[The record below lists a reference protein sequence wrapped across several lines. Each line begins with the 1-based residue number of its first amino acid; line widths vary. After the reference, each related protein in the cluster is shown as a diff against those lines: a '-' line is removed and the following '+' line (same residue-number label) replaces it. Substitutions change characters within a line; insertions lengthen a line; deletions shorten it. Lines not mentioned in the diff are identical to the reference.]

1 MNVNAS
7 VNKSAVSPKTIV
19 FWVLTI
25 GLPAVILLMPT
36 TEVMTM
42 QIKLYLAIT
51 LLCILMFA
59 FENVQQTAVA
69 LLLPLLYVVSGV
81 VPASV
86 AFSPWLQYIPWMC
99 LGGLILANVLESTG
113 LLRRVAY
120 KCIIMT
126 GASYNGILWG
136 MALAGIILN
145 VFIPGQVVIPMA
157 AFSFGIC
164 QALELG
170 RSKESAG
177 IMMTAAMAA
186 LLPLMFI
193 FNTNVLVI
201 YNAAQGIPGITVPGW
216 LEFLGNNC
224 VSVIFMAAMVFIA
237 SKLFKPDRPIN
248 GKEYFLEQYQAMGK
262 MTSDEKKT
270 AVVALI
276 LFLFLLTGKLH
287 GIELGWGFAIIPLL
301 LYFPG
306 LNAGTPEDLKR
317 VNYGFILFIASCM
330 AIGTAAGALGVA
342 GTVAN
347 LVMPILAGKGVSF
360 VMFFVWGMCVVLNFL
375 MTPLAIMGAFS
386 GPLAQI
392 AINLGINPDALFM
405 VIYHGVDQIIM
416 PYEYALYLIFV
427 SFGLIRLGDFIK
439 LCSVKM
445 VVNLIFVMVILIP
458 YWRLIG
464 FLTL

>member
-1 MNVNAS
+1 MNAS
-7 VNKSAVSPKTIV
+7 VKKAAVSPKLLV

-25 GLPAVILLMPT
+25 GLPAIVLLLPSGD
-36 TEVMTM
+36 VMTP

-69 LLLPLLYVVSGV
+69 LMLPLLYVVSGV
-81 VPASV
+81 APANV

-113 LLRRVAY
+113 LLKRVAY
-120 KCIIMT
+120 KCIILT

-145 VFIPGQVVIPMA
+145 IFIPGQVVIPMA
-157 AFSFGIC
+157 AFSFGVC

-201 YNAAQGIPGITVPGW
+201 YNAAKDVPGIAVPGW
-216 LEFLGNNC
+216 LEFLGNNG
-224 VSVIFMAAMVFIA
+224 VSVIFMAVMVFLA
-237 SKLFKPDRPIN
+237 SKMFKPDKPIN
-248 GKEYFLEQYQAMGK
+248 GKAYFLEQYNAMGK
-262 MTSDEKKT
+262 MSLDEKRT
-270 AVVALI
+270 AFVALI
-276 LFLFLLTGKLH
+276 LFIFLLTGKWH
-287 GIELGWGFAIIPLL
+287 GIELGWGFALIPLL

-306 LNAGTPEDLKR
+306 LHAGTPEDLKR

-330 AIGTAAGALGVA
+330 AIGTAAGYLGVA
-342 GTVAN
+342 GIVAE
-347 LVMPILAGKGVSF
+347 LVMPILAGKGLSF
-360 VMFFVWGMCVVLNFL
+360 VLFFVWGMCVVLNFI

-392 AINLGINPDALFM
+392 AMNLGINPDAMFM

>member
-1 MNVNAS
+1 MRIAIDKTVIT
-7 VNKSAVSPKTIV
+7 PKLMV
-19 FWVLTI
+19 FWLLTI
-25 GLPAVILLMPT
+25 GLPAFILLLPSGD
-36 TEVMTM
+36 VMTPS
-42 QIKLYLAIT
+42 IKLYLAIT

-69 LLLPLLYVVSGV
+69 LMLPLLYVVSGV
-81 VPASV
+81 APANV

-99 LGGLILANVLESTG
+99 LGGLVLANVLESTG
-113 LLRRVAY
+113 LLKRVAY
-120 KCIIMT
+120 KCIILT

-145 VFIPGQVVIPMA
+145 IFIPGQVVIPMA

-201 YNAAQGIPGITVPGW
+201 YNAAKDVPGIAVPGW

-224 VSVIFMAAMVFIA
+224 VSVLFMAAMVFIA
-237 SKLFKPDRPIN
+237 SKMFKPDKPIS
-248 GKEYFLEQYQAMGK
+248 GKAYFLAQYQAMGK
-262 MTSDEKKT
+262 MSLNEKRT
-270 AVVALI
+270 AIVALV
-276 LFLFLLTGKLH
+276 LFIFLLTGKWH
-287 GIELGWGFAIIPLL
+287 GIELGWGFALIPLL

-306 LNAGTPEDLKR
+306 LHAGTPEDLKR

-330 AIGTAAGALGVA
+330 AIGTAAGYLGVA
-342 GTVAN
+342 GIVAD
-347 LVMPILAGKGVSF
+347 LVMPVLAGKGLSF
-360 VMFFVWGMCVVLNFL
+360 VMFFVWGMCVVLNFI

-392 AINLGINPDALFM
+392 AINLGINPDAMFM

-439 LCSVKM
+439 ICSAKM

-464 FLTL
+464 FLEL